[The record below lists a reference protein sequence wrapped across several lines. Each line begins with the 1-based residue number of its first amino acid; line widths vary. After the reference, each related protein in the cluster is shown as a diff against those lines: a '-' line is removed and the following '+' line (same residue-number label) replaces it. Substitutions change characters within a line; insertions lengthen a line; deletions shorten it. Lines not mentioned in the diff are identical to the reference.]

1 MEPSPQAASAR
12 PTPAVPTQEVKEQE
26 QEHEHEHEQEQERKQ
41 EEDDRIDYL
50 EAVEATLSTEELTM
64 STFWNSAAIGG
75 RLQRV
80 CDQVMPPV
88 LSYVY
93 TVCVSVCVSVYLCVS
108 TFVCVCLSL

>member
-12 PTPAVPTQEVKEQE
+12 PTPAVPTPEVKEQ
-26 QEHEHEHEQEQERKQ
+26 EHEQEQERKQ

-50 EAVEATLSTEELTM
+50 EAVEAALSTEELTM

-75 RLQRV
+75 MLQRG

-88 LSYVY
+88 L
-93 TVCVSVCVSVYLCVS
+93 
-108 TFVCVCLSL
+108 